1 MTSGKRGIRKI
12 LHDIVK
18 CFDDMYVIILVM
30 DVITIIFILC
40 NIFPHHNNRLDGKS
54 LPLPPHTNGTQ
65 WGQAVMA
72 KNIETY
78 CTSNNP
84 CSNAFCP
91 EPFECVDIWNKY
103 ECR

>member
-1 MTSGKRGIRKI
+1 
-12 LHDIVK
+12 
-18 CFDDMYVIILVM
+18 M
-30 DVITIIFILC
+30 DVIAIIFILC
-40 NIFPHHNNRLDGKS
+40 NIFPHQNNRLDGKS